1 MGEAEPEL
9 GVGTSCSGV
18 CPPPSHMAP
27 PAEGLGGA
35 GQHLTCV
42 LSPAGHN
49 VTFSIYSV
57 APIHCLS
64 PPGSELCR
72 GRSFSSLLFPG
83 AWRPRPAV
91 NSSSGWRVAVGGGT
105 GVSPAPLLCLG
116 PPPTPVQRAPARYS
130 SQHQAWLVT
139 AGCALVPSGLFEQ
152 AGHSSVR
159 QRPRWFLPT
168 AMWARRL
175 GDHVS
180 SGPQGTS
187 VLGVSGPLGAKW
199 GHSLSSLW
207 GRVDRRVHWR
217 RKRKGG
223 AGVYS
228 ELPAW
233 SWGSRDHSPLCS

>member
-1 MGEAEPEL
+1 MYLERDTVGWAGDRNGNKRHHHTQRHLFKYQLEAARFLGGWSCPSLAGTTGDRRFAQDGGWWGEAEPEL
-9 GVGTSCSGV
+9 GVGTSRSGV

-116 PPPTPVQRAPARYS
+116 APQPRYRG
-130 SQHQAWLVT
+130 HRPGT
-139 AGCALVPSGLFEQ
+139 ALST
-152 AGHSSVR
+152 
-159 QRPRWFLPT
+159 RP
-168 AMWARRL
+168 
-175 GDHVS
+175 
-180 SGPQGTS
+180 
-187 VLGVSGPLGAKW
+187 
-199 GHSLSSLW
+199 
-207 GRVDRRVHWR
+207 
-217 RKRKGG
+217 
-223 AGVYS
+223 
-228 ELPAW
+228 
-233 SWGSRDHSPLCS
+233 GS